1 MKQKHIEKISLQDM
15 ASSKILKNVLWTST
29 RESIVKLTSVTIDNL
44 FSYNG
49 KQEVPFSPITCI
61 IGSNGFGKTS
71 ILNAIKLGL
80 GHYEVALE
88 SILNNKAET
97 PHCGVVLTFDIFT
110 LRRSWDFSN
119 SIEESLVIT
128 FPNEED
134 KDLEGAEA
142 EHFIENKI
150 PKFLIDF
157 LFYDGEVGSN
167 LFLLSRTKLKSL
179 FDYVFDLDLL
189 DHVHKDSLQ
198 VAKKLLEQNSDD
210 ETNELVKL
218 EKQRFTLIDKIESEE
233 EAVKTQ
239 KKQLKVQQLNIQKLD
254 TQIRNRNKKIKELHK
269 QQDEK
274 QAELSELSKEFKELI
289 MCELPLLLNPTLLKE
304 LKKRSH
310 SPLSLNDEQ
319 LFSSHFKR
327 FLEQIGSSA
336 DTEEALSTFKGLML
350 TESSTVEPSLTKKAF
365 NYLLEQMKN
374 LQYEIKQL
382 NTQIQ
387 DTETNAME
395 QEITRSLIESRDA
408 QTIELATM
416 GGVLEDLENSIV
428 NDKELLKEINR
439 TLTKLFKE
447 NQDKYAFIKGYE
459 ELQEVAKVAETIY
472 QEELTEKLETFN
484 KTLAKNTASF
494 LKQYKHINEIYI
506 DEKHRIIITDGEKK
520 LDTELL
526 SAGQKQVL
534 NFLIVKSILEY
545 KAFASF
551 VMVDTPFGR
560 LSNANKKLLLD
571 ECYLQFD
578 NLILLLTD
586 SEFEFIQA
594 QKLKYTIYH
603 ISRNRLG
610 SQIEVA
616 S

>member
-1 MKQKHIEKISLQDM
+1 M
-15 ASSKILKNVLWTST
+15 
-29 RESIVKLTSVTIDNL
+29 KLTSITIDNL

-49 KQEVPFSPITCI
+49 KQEIPFSPITCI

-80 GHYEVALE
+80 GHYDVALD
-88 SILNNKAET
+88 SILNNKAKE
-97 PHCGVVLTFDIFT
+97 PNCSIVLTFDQFSIK
-110 LRRSWDFSN
+110 RSWSFGDH
-119 SIEESLVIT
+119 IEEQLEVS
-128 FPNEED
+128 FPDENEKALYD
-134 KDLEGAEA
+134 TEA

-150 PKFLIDF
+150 PAFLVDF

-179 FDYVFDLDLL
+179 FDYIFDLDLL
-189 DHVHKDSLQ
+189 MHVKKDSLV
-198 VAKKLLEQNSDD
+198 VAKRLLDQNRSK
-210 ETNELVKL
+210 ETEELVKL
-218 EKQRFTLIDKIESEE
+218 EQDRFTLIDSIEKNRELL
-233 EAVKTQ
+233 
-239 KKQLKVQQLNIQKLD
+239 KQLQKEHKALQLNIQKLD

-269 QQDEK
+269 QKDQK
-274 QAELSELSKEFKELI
+274 QAELNALSQKFKELN
-289 MCELPLLLNPTLLKE
+289 MFALPLLLNKE
-304 LKKRSH
+304 LHSALKKRSH
-310 SPLSLNDEQ
+310 SPLVLNDEK
-319 LFSSHFKR
+319 LFASHFRR
-327 FLEQIGSSA
+327 FLEQIESKIEE
-336 DTEEALSTFKGLML
+336 EEAFSLFKTLML
-350 TESSTVEPSLTKKAF
+350 TESITIELPMTSKDFRSMIE
-365 NYLLEQMKN
+365 EMKN
-374 LQYEIKQL
+374 LQYEIKQIDL
-382 NTQIQ
+382 AIQ

-395 QEITRSLIESRDA
+395 QEITRSLIEDKENKNELLSKL
-408 QTIELATM
+408 QHKIE
-416 GGVLEDLENSIV
+416 DIDNSIK
-428 NDKELLKEINR
+428 NDEASLKEINKKL
-439 TLTKLFKE
+439 TLIFKE
-447 NQDKYAFIKGYE
+447 NQNAYAFMKGYE
-459 ELQEVAKVAETIY
+459 ELQEVAKVAERVY
-472 QEELTEKLETFN
+472 NEELTEKLEVFN

-586 SEFEFIQA
+586 SEFEFMQA
-594 QKLKYTIYH
+594 QKLKYTTYYIT
-603 ISRNRLG
+603 RGTLG
-610 SQIEVA
+610 SQIGVA